1 MKLEDCLE
9 KLCLI
14 KTCSIKVIMKVSKQN
29 LLFLLENG
37 TGLLQQSRKVLTATT
52 SLSEAHNSLWIPN
65 HTCPPPQ
72 SC

>member
-1 MKLEDCLE
+1 MNLGDCLQ
-9 KLCLI
+9 KLCLV
-14 KTCSIKVIMKVSKQN
+14 KACSVKVIVKVSKLN

-37 TGLLQQSRKVLTATT
+37 TGLLQLRQKVLTATT
-52 SLSEAHNSLWIPN
+52 SLSEAYNSLWIPN